1 MENQTALNY
10 FILSG
15 LSSDPQLQ
23 IFLFLVFLAIYLITL
38 AGNMVIMLAI
48 RADPCLS
55 TPMYFFLFH
64 LSLSDISYSSV
75 TVPMMLVSFLV
86 EVKRISV
93 NGCIAQI
100 FFSLM
105 AGCGEVFILAAM
117 AHDRYEAICNPLH
130 YMRIMNKYV
139 CSQLV
144 IGAWIVG
151 FIYALI
157 NTLPLLNA
165 NFCGPNKV
173 NHFSC
178 EPPPVLDL
186 SCTDT
191 FTNKLLLHTSAML
204 VGLITF
210 SFNLVSYIHII
221 STILRIHSAEGRHKA
236 FSTCSSHLIV
246 VVLFYSTG
254 LFRYLRPNSASL
266 EVLDRL
272 FSIQYSILTP
282 MLNPMIYSLKNR
294 EVKAALGKILEKYRF
309 LK

>member
-1 MENQTALNY
+1 
-10 FILSG
+10 
-15 LSSDPQLQ
+15 
-23 IFLFLVFLAIYLITL
+23 
-38 AGNMVIMLAI
+38 
-48 RADPCLS
+48 
-55 TPMYFFLFH
+55 
-64 LSLSDISYSSV
+64 
-75 TVPMMLVSFLV
+75 
-86 EVKRISV
+86 
-93 NGCIAQI
+93 
-100 FFSLM
+100 
-105 AGCGEVFILAAM
+105 M

-130 YMRIMNKYV
+130 HMRIMNKYV

-157 NTLPLLNA
+157 NTLPLLNTH
-165 NFCGPNKV
+165 FCGPNKI

-191 FTNKLLLHTSAML
+191 FTNKLLLHISAML

-254 LFRYLRPNSASL
+254 LFRYLRPNSASS

-282 MLNPMIYSLKNR
+282 MLNPIIYIDCTQDLSKTESMSIVL
-294 EVKAALGKILEKYRF
+294 RF
-309 LK
+309 LKTDENAEVRICEQFLECIPVNETTGKALTDVILQRLEHCGIPLVNMRGHGYEDDMQVYIKEYCI

>member
-1 MENQTALNY
+1 
-10 FILSG
+10 
-15 LSSDPQLQ
+15 
-23 IFLFLVFLAIYLITL
+23 
-38 AGNMVIMLAI
+38 
-48 RADPCLS
+48 
-55 TPMYFFLFH
+55 
-64 LSLSDISYSSV
+64 
-75 TVPMMLVSFLV
+75 
-86 EVKRISV
+86 
-93 NGCIAQI
+93 
-100 FFSLM
+100 
-105 AGCGEVFILAAM
+105 M

-165 NFCGPNKV
+165 HFCGTNKI

-186 SCTDT
+186 SCSDT

-221 STILRIHSAEGRHKA
+221 STILRIRSAEGRRKA

-282 MLNPMIYSLKNR
+282 MLNPIIYSLKNR
-294 EVKAALGKILEKYRF
+294 EVQAALGKILGKFRF